1 MNSTQVSFHIDLLDL
16 SPTCHISIQKK
27 QKQKKWI
34 YMQRKSGW
42 AKVKGQWVARYWSGE
57 LRETSQTMVGW
68 WGQEFG
74 LAFNIMKTC

>member
-1 MNSTQVSFHIDLLDL
+1 MNSTQVRFHIDLLDL
-16 SPTCHISIQKK
+16 SPTCHISIDKK
-27 QKQKKWI
+27 TKKNTHAE
-34 YMQRKSGW
+34 KSGW

>member
-27 QKQKKWI
+27 QNQMNI
-34 YMQRKSGW
+34 HAEKSGW